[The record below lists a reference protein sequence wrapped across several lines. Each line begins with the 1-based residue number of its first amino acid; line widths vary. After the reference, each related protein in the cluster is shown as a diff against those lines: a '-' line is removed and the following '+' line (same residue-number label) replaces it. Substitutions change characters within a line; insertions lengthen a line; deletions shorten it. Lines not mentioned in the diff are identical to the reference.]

1 MAEIMDNINFNYE
14 LDKYYNHEQITN
26 GILEYEELLDLYHM
40 MEFPY
45 FDSEHLRLR
54 KLLIENKHLFVGDI
68 DQVSDRIVNTYLI
81 YNDAFDLCKKTGITY
96 GNLIRYINYYPNAV
110 NKEEEQSFKQLL
122 MKNNIKLKKHPS
134 KEAQIKGEDIIRI
147 CYAFSNTYN
156 VMNALCRDVALP
168 KSYFEDA
175 SGMLL
180 QTVKDEIAI
189 PDSVEKEDNHYLVKV
204 RKTIYT
210 Q

>member
-14 LDKYYNHEQITN
+14 LDKYYNHEQIAN

-68 DQVSDRIVNTYLI
+68 DQVSDRIVNIYLI

-156 VMNALCRDVALP
+156 VMNALCRDVTLP
-168 KSYFEDA
+168 KSYFKDA

-204 RKTIYT
+204 RKSIYT

>member
-1 MAEIMDNINFNYE
+1 MN
-14 LDKYYNHEQITN
+14 
-26 GILEYEELLDLYHM
+26 
-40 MEFPY
+40 
-45 FDSEHLRLR
+45 
-54 KLLIENKHLFVGDI
+54 
-68 DQVSDRIVNTYLI
+68 
-81 YNDAFDLCKKTGITY
+81 
-96 GNLIRYINYYPNAV
+96 
-110 NKEEEQSFKQLL
+110 
-122 MKNNIKLKKHPS
+122 NNIKLKKHPS

-156 VMNALCRDVALP
+156 VMNALCRDVTLP
-168 KSYFEDA
+168 KSYFKDA

-204 RKTIYT
+204 RKSIYT

>member
-1 MAEIMDNINFNYE
+1 MAEKNSCLNVNYE
-14 LDKYYNHEQITN
+14 LDQYYDCEQIAN
-26 GILEYEELLDLYHM
+26 GILEYEELLDMFHM

-45 FDSEHLRLR
+45 FDSQYLRLR
-54 KLLIENKHLFVGDI
+54 GLLMDKKHLFVGNI
-68 DQVSDRIVNTYLI
+68 NNVSDRIIKTYLV
-81 YNDAFDLCKKTGITY
+81 YKDAFDLCKKTRVAY

-110 NKEEEQSFKQLL
+110 SKEEEQSFKQLL

-134 KEAQIKGEDIIRI
+134 KEAQITGEDIIRI

-156 VMNALCRDVALP
+156 VMNALCRDVTLP
-168 KSYFEDA
+168 KSYFKDA

-204 RKTIYT
+204 RKSIYT